1 MIITTTSVS
10 ELTNYLL
17 EKRAFQFVLIGRMT
31 QDCVENLFS
40 VIRSKNSIPNALQF
54 KNNLKLISIFL
65 YVRPVS
71 RGNYEEDDRDYM
83 TGFLDVINSKMKTK
97 ISNPKI
103 NINTIKMNLE
113 EIPMFTNIEMNVLY
127 NIADYI
133 IHSLQKTSKLCKK
146 CICSVHN
153 TEKKIFCYS
162 RLVRIRC
169 FKKIHYFM

>member
-17 EKRAFQFVLIGRMT
+17 EKRAFQFVLTGRMT

-40 VIRSKNSIPNALQF
+40 VIRSKNPIPNALQF
-54 KNNLKLISIFL
+54 KNNLKLISVSL

-127 NIADYI
+127 NIAGYI

-146 CICSVHN
+146 CICVLFIIQ
-153 TEKKIFCYS
+153 KRK
-162 RLVRIRC
+162 
-169 FKKIHYFM
+169 YFAILD